1 MSIQDT
7 TVVSFPSSTHE
18 ASTGAPGGR
27 SSFPAGAKA
36 APDPAAPAPAV
47 DSAAPVAPVAPAA
60 SAAPSPSAAPVASAS
75 VGTAVHPGGS
85 AAAGTAISAGTKAA
99 DPKAGEKKRSSRLSE
114 DKHFKIFSGSANRPL
129 AEEIGNFLGVPVGE
143 TRLQRFSDGE
153 THFQLIENV
162 RGADVFLIQPTC
174 RPVDQHLVELLIM
187 MDALKRA
194 SAGRI
199 TVVVPYY
206 GYARQ
211 DRKDRPRVAITSKL
225 VADLLTTAGAN
236 RALFV
241 DLHAAQIQGF
251 FNIPVDHLFASP
263 VLVGYFRDRKLPNL
277 TVISPDAGGVERARF
292 FAQRLEVPL
301 AIVDKRRTDMN
312 VTEVMHVIGDVRGR
326 TCLILDDIVDTA
338 GTLVKTADALLEQG
352 ADKVYA
358 CASHAVLS
366 GPAVERIKASRMEEL
381 VVTNTIPLTEE
392 AQQVSKIKVLSIAGL
407 LGRAIESIHMET
419 SVSTLFN

>member
-1 MSIQDT
+1 VNQKDT
-7 TVVSFPSSTHE
+7 TAVPSPSFNSSSNGSGHTPQGE
-18 ASTGAPGGR
+18 PEQT
-27 SSFPAGAKA
+27 KQA
-36 APDPAAPAPAV
+36 AEFQLT
-47 DSAAPVAPVAPAA
+47 PAA
-60 SAAPSPSAAPVASAS
+60 S
-75 VGTAVHPGGS
+75 GS
-85 AAAGTAISAGTKAA
+85 STKAA
-99 DPKAGEKKRSSRLSE
+99 TERKRSSRLSE
-114 DKHFKIFSGSANRPL
+114 DKRFKIFSGSANRPL
-129 AEEIGNFLGVPVGE
+129 TEEICRFLGVPVGE

-153 THFQLIENV
+153 THFQLLENV
-162 RGADVFLIQPTC
+162 RGADVFLVQPTC
-174 RPVDQHLVELLIM
+174 FPVDQNLVELLIM

-225 VADLLTTAGAN
+225 VADLLVTAGAN

-263 VLVGYFRDRKLPNL
+263 VLVGYFREMKLPNL
-277 TVISPDAGGVERARF
+277 TVVSPDAGGVERARF
-292 FAQRLEVPL
+292 FAKKLEVPL
-301 AIVDKRRTDMN
+301 AIVDKRRTDIN
-312 VTEVMHVIGDVRGR
+312 VTEVMNVIGDVRGR

-338 GTLVKTADALLEQG
+338 GTLVKTADALIAQG
-352 ADKVYA
+352 AEKVYA

-366 GPAVERIKASRMEEL
+366 GPAVERIASSVLEEL
-381 VVTNTIPLTEE
+381 IVTNTIPLSE
-392 AQQVSKIKVLSIAGL
+392 AAQKVGKIKVLSIAGL

>member
-1 MSIQDT
+1 
-7 TVVSFPSSTHE
+7 
-18 ASTGAPGGR
+18 
-27 SSFPAGAKA
+27 
-36 APDPAAPAPAV
+36 V
-47 DSAAPVAPVAPAA
+47 D
-60 SAAPSPSAAPVASAS
+60 
-75 VGTAVHPGGS
+75 
-85 AAAGTAISAGTKAA
+85 
-99 DPKAGEKKRSSRLSE
+99 R
-114 DKHFKIFSGSANRPL
+114 N
-129 AEEIGNFLGVPVGE
+129 
-143 TRLQRFSDGE
+143 
-153 THFQLIENV
+153 
-162 RGADVFLIQPTC
+162 
-174 RPVDQHLVELLIM
+174 LVELLIM
-187 MDALKRA
+187 MDALRRA

-263 VLVGYFRDRKLPNL
+263 VLVGYFRDLKLPDL
-277 TVISPDAGGVERARF
+277 TVVSPDAGGVERARF
-292 FAQRLEVPL
+292 FAKKLEVPL
-301 AIVDKRRTDMN
+301 AIVDKRRTDIN
-312 VTEVMHVIGDVRGR
+312 VTEVMNVIGDVQGR

-338 GTLVKTADALLEQG
+338 GTLVKTAEALLEQG
-352 ADKVYA
+352 ARKVYA

-366 GPAVERIKASRMEEL
+366 GPAVERIQESRLEEL
-381 VVTNTIPLTEE
+381 VVTNTIPLSEE
-392 AQQVSKIKVLSIAGL
+392 AMKVDKIKVLSIAGL